1 MDNESLALWSALLAY
16 TAAGCLAIFSAV
28 FRKRSER
35 WVLGLLATGLALHT
49 LAIALRWERLGH
61 GPFLTMFEI
70 LSSNIWSLTLI
81 FALAYWRF
89 PPVRPIAAFIMPV
102 IFMMMGWMLLTS
114 PGGGHLPPTYDT
126 IWLYIHIGLGK
137 VFLGSVLISLGIAAV
152 ILLRTWTKET
162 AFPGMP
168 GNGSLEELAYRFM
181 TIGFI
186 FDSLM
191 LVSGAIW
198 AQDAWGRYWNWDP
211 LETWA
216 FLTWLI
222 LGFAIHARLTLR
234 PSPAIASVMVLAVFV
249 MGFLTFFGIPFI
261 SQAPHKG
268 MV

>member
-1 MDNESLALWSALLAY
+1 MDSESLVLWTALVAY
-16 TAAGCLAIFSAV
+16 TAAGCLAIVAAV
-28 FRKRSER
+28 FKRRPET
-35 WVLGLLATGLALHT
+35 WVLGLLVVGLCLHT
-49 LAIALRWERLGH
+49 LAVAIRWERLGH

-70 LSSNIWSLTLI
+70 LSSNIWSLTLV
-81 FALAYWRF
+81 FVLAYWRF
-89 PPVRPIAAFIMPV
+89 PPVRPIAAFVMPV
-102 IFMMMGWMLLTS
+102 IFLMMGWMLLTN
-114 PGGGHLPPTYDT
+114 PEGGHLPPTYDT
-126 IWLYIHIGLGK
+126 VWLYIHIGLGK
-137 VFLGSVLISLGIAAV
+137 VFLGAVLVSLGIAGV
-152 ILLRTWTKET
+152 ILLRAWVGET
-162 AFPGMP
+162 TFPGMP
-168 GNGSLEELAYRFM
+168 SSASLEELAYRFM

-222 LGFAIHARLTLR
+222 LGFAIHARLTFR
-234 PSPAIASVMVLAVFV
+234 PSPAVASAMVVAVFV
-249 MGFLTFFGIPFI
+249 MGFLTFFGVPFI